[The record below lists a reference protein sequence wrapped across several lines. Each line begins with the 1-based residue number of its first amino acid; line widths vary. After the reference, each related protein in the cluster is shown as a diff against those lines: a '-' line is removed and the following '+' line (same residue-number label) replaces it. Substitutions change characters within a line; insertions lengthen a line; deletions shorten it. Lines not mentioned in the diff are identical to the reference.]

1 MRSRPAP
8 SAPSRRWTIA
18 VSAPAASES
27 QLKLPRRHLEVREQA
42 EVVTVALVAA
52 APPPA
57 TNATAAIAPA
67 TGLATVQTN
76 VAGAAI
82 AVIVR
87 EMRDVASSAASAA
100 ISSATAVVVAVAVA
114 VETVADAADLV
125 EATPLATA
133 VTTLTILVDAVVT
146 DAMIAVVAD
155 ITDVAQA
162 KAILQMI
169 VDGVV
174 VVTATWTADLQPAAL
189 QLLVAEVLSAH
200 GTRTVKDHHL
210 IAEVQPA
217 ATAAH
222 TTLMLAQGVPSAV
235 AVEDQDREMDLAHL
249 PDAAQPT
256 SSVEPRRLTSPEPL
270 PTEILRHRIASRP
283 LPVAKRNKPQLMAA
297 LRPVT
302 RASNKLERMSN
313 LRPLMAQ
320 QLRMARTE

>member
-1 MRSRPAP
+1 MRTRPAP
-8 SAPSRRWTIA
+8 SAPSRRWTIV

-42 EVVTVALVAA
+42 EVATVALVAA

-100 ISSATAVVVAVAVA
+100 ISSATAVVVAVA

-302 RASNKLERMSN
+302 RASNKLERMSS